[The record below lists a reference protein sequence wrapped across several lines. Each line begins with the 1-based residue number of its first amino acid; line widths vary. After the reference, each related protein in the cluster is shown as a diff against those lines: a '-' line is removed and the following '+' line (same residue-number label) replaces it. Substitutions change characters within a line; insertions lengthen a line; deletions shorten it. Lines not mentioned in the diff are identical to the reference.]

1 MGGDQGDRPARS
13 GRSEPGGSSPL
24 QSSGLQHDQ
33 PPARIDAEQGEPSA
47 GPSRTRSDN
56 HTRNEEH
63 ADDGSHPSLPRRRS
77 TRSSRIDRRRSIP
90 EHFYN
95 LDEVALPNPVENPD
109 ERPIYR
115 HRSLEEQRPR
125 ARRTSHGT
133 SSDASQSE
141 RSGVPGGP
149 SHPSNR
155 RRSIPEYYY
164 NLDEVAIPNPVE
176 NPDERSVYCHRS
188 LEDKHP
194 RGRRTSHDKSAE
206 ESIPYESRARRKPS
220 HPSVDRRRSVP
231 DHFYNLDEVALPSP
245 VENPD
250 ERRICRHH
258 SLEERLSS
266 EDRTRRA
273 TTTDASSPE
282 RKDAEKGADKGAEK
296 EAPNP
301 QGIFA
306 SRAITELCTISH
318 LIFFSILG
326 TLARLGLEALTNY
339 PGAPVVFTSLWVN
352 FAGSL
357 FFGFLAE
364 SSDRVNATRIE
375 DRYADQ
381 GEGSSGNSSR
391 TARDEEER
399 VGQAEDN
406 QVEEEEDLPPQR
418 QPSLLYVGLSTGF
431 CGSFTTFS
439 SFMRDVFLA
448 LSNNMSSPPPS
459 RSIGDDFM
467 APLAILIGT
476 LFLCVAAIRAGAHIA
491 ILVGKVNWVLPGSMH
506 FLLNRAMLVIG
517 ILVWAGAIVMA
528 AVPPD
533 RPAGPASRGTWG
545 DETWRGLVLFALVFA
560 PVGCIARF
568 YLSSKLNGLQAGFPI
583 GTFAA
588 NIIGTM
594 ILGMAW
600 DLHHSSAGSARVSC
614 QVLQGMMDGFCGCL
628 TTVSTWV
635 AELGSLRR
643 RHAYVYGGVSLGVSL
658 ASLVII
664 MGSHLWS
671 TGWTQPTCPVV

>member
-1 MGGDQGDRPARS
+1 MKSTWIPLDAQTTNQQHLREVPSPASSHPMNDNEGGCLRRLPDSQ
-13 GRSEPGGSSPL
+13 PGGGSPP
-24 QSSGLQHDQ
+24 QSGGLQHDR
-33 PPARIDAEQGEPSA
+33 PPARIDDERGVSSA
-47 GPSRTRSDN
+47 STGRPRSGN
-56 HTRNEEH
+56 HTHNEEH
-63 ADDGSHPSLPRRRS
+63 PEDVPHPSLPRRRS
-77 TRSSRIDRRRSIP
+77 SRSSKMNRRRSIP

-95 LDEVALPNPVENPD
+95 LDEVALPNPIENPD

-115 HRSLEEQRPR
+115 HRSLEEQRPK
-125 ARRTSHGT
+125 ARRTSLAKSADE
-133 SSDASQSE
+133 SSHEA
-141 RSGVPGGP
+141 P
-149 SHPSNR
+149 HAR
-155 RRSIPEYYY
+155 RR
-164 NLDEVAIPNPVE
+164 
-176 NPDERSVYCHRS
+176 
-188 LEDKHP
+188 
-194 RGRRTSHDKSAE
+194 
-206 ESIPYESRARRKPS
+206 PS
-220 HPSVDRRRSVP
+220 YPSPDRRRSVP

-250 ERRICRHH
+250 ERPIYRHR
-258 SLEERLSS
+258 SLEDRLPS

-273 TTTDASSPE
+273 TETDVTSPE
-282 RKDAEKGADKGAEK
+282 RKDAEKGEEEGDEK
-296 EAPNP
+296 DVPNP

-306 SRAITELCTISH
+306 SRAITELCTVSH
-318 LIFFSILG
+318 LMFFSILG
-326 TLARLGLEALTNY
+326 TLARLGLETLTKY

-381 GEGSSGNSSR
+381 REGSGSNSSR
-391 TARDEEER
+391 TIGDEEQRAGE
-399 VGQAEDN
+399 GENKQQPDED
-406 QVEEEEDLPPQR
+406 DLPPQR

-448 LSNNMSSPPPS
+448 LSNNMTSPPPS
-459 RSIGDDFM
+459 RSIGDNFM
-467 APLAILIGT
+467 APLAILIST
-476 LFLCVAAIRAGAHIA
+476 LFLCVAAIRGGAHIA
-491 ILVGKVNWVLPGSMH
+491 ILVGKVNWVLPGRMH
-506 FLLNRAMLVIG
+506 FLLNRAMLPIG
-517 ILVWAGAIVMA
+517 VLMWAGAVVMA

-533 RPAGPASRGTWG
+533 RPSGPASRGTWG

-583 GTFAA
+583 GTFVA
-588 NIIGTM
+588 NTIGTM

-600 DLHHSSAGSARVSC
+600 DLQHSSAGSSRVSC
-614 QVLQGMMDGFCGCL
+614 QVLQGIMDGFCGCL

-643 RHAYVYGGVSLGVSL
+643 GHAYVYGGVSLGVSL

-671 TGWTQPTCPVV
+671 TGWTQLTCPVV